1 MNHENHVGTFD
12 RDGGIFRLGGMG
24 GGSMKLALEVIL
36 SLAMVGAWAVVANTA
51 SQATKGDAARAAVEV
66 AVAASAPAS

>member
-1 MNHENHVGTFD
+1 
-12 RDGGIFRLGGMG
+12 MG